1 MQDAIGSF
9 GLDGLVGKA
18 SELLKVI
25 AEPHRLKALC
35 LLRDREQCVCDL
47 MNELGLSQPLV
58 SHHLAVLR
66 HAELVDFRRQG
77 TSVLYS
83 LRPERLQE
91 LMGTIDQMLDI
102 NGRAEAAI

>member
-1 MQDAIGSF
+1 MREANITY
-9 GLDGLVGKA
+9 GLDGLVGRA

-35 LLRDREQCVCDL
+35 LLRGKEQCVCDL

-91 LMGTIDQMLDI
+91 LMGTIDRMLDI
-102 NGRAEAAI
+102 NGGAQ